1 MQPIRVFFR
10 HSFVS
15 LLNHPLNF
23 KVMKSIK
30 FFATFMAVILFTGL
44 SNASDVVSFKKPE
57 NAQIQKYLTKVDFT
71 GFIKEETKLNITFM
85 VNHQNEIIV
94 VSTSNVNLDNVIKST
109 LNYKKL
115 DMSNLEYNVL
125 YTLPVTIM

>member
-1 MQPIRVFFR
+1 
-10 HSFVS
+10 
-15 LLNHPLNF
+15 
-23 KVMKSIK
+23 MKSIK